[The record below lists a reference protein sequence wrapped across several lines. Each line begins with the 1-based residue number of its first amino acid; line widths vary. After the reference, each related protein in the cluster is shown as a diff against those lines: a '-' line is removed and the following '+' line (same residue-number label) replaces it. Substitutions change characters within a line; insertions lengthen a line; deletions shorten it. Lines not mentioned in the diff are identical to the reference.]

1 MYLVKLLKNFFK
13 SLIIFFTYPFTFFA
27 IFFLSEKNIYNKIF
41 KKYFSAGSN
50 FKYKSLLGFIKRF
63 SFDNNYYYYPYFLKK
78 KYISASMGNPYEGVL
93 TSKIYRKR
101 GFPDKY
107 FKTNTAYQYLIDYIN
122 DNKFEKKII
131 HQIGASSGREIN
143 YFSKLSKSLKFEA
156 SDLTIEIANDIQSN
170 YPHIESFRIDLS
182 NKKDVRKLAKRCSL
196 IVAFGGLQYLIPK
209 DLKIFFEICKK
220 NKCELIISQ
229 PISNLYNPIF
239 LNKAM
244 PRGLLSWSHCYLK
257 IASKLG
263 YKYKATTSYNSN
275 EDNQMLYAHF
285 FS

>member
-1 MYLVKLLKNFFK
+1 MYLVKVLKFFLK

-27 IFFLSEKNIYNKIF
+27 ILLLSEQNIYNRIF
-41 KKYFSAGSN
+41 KKYFSAGLN
-50 FKYKSLLGFIKRF
+50 FKCKSLLDFIKRF
-63 SFDNNYYYYPYFLKK
+63 SFDSNYYYYPYFLKK

-101 GFPDKY
+101 GFPDEF
-107 FKTNTAYQYLIDYIN
+107 FKTNIAYQYLIDYIN

-143 YFSKLSKSLKFEA
+143 YFSKLSNSLKFEA

-170 YPHIESFRIDLS
+170 YPHIESFRVDLS
-182 NKKDVRKLAKRCSL
+182 NKNDVRKLAERCSL

-209 DLKIFFEICKK
+209 DLKIFFEICKE

-229 PISNLYNPIF
+229 PISNLYNPI
-239 LNKAM
+239 LLSKAM

-257 IASKLG
+257 IANKLG

-275 EDNQMLYAHF
+275 EQNQMLYAHL